1 MSSSIQAGGVYALKH
16 RNLEIIKV
24 VHIQDGV
31 VHICRWNI
39 NLKAEF
45 LQGTA
50 LKANLKASILSTD
63 EHMESPG
70 MHMPFSL
77 TDFEAIE
84 PVLLAV
90 CPIKHADLEGF
101 RIWQANEGGVWSKD
115 FL

>member
-1 MSSSIQAGGVYALKH
+1 MSTSMQAGGVYALQH

-24 VHIQDGV
+24 VHIEAGV

-45 LQGTA
+45 LENQT
-50 LKANLKASILSTD
+50 LKANLEASILSTD

-70 MHMPFSL
+70 IHMPFSL
-77 TDFEAIE
+77 ADFEAIE
-84 PVLLAV
+84 PVLLTV
-90 CPIKHADLEGF
+90 CPIKDADLEGF
-101 RIWQANEGGVWSKD
+101 RIWQANEGGIWSKD